1 MDTFHRFYD
10 EYAEC
15 FMREEN
21 EMLIGKVSGFSI
33 VEKNLKKGKEI
44 DREELSKLVDFV
56 NSKQV

>member
-1 MDTFHRFYD
+1 
-10 EYAEC
+10 
-15 FMREEN
+15 MREEN